1 MGKSETDQWLAS
13 VYHATDRATL
23 QQTYD
28 QWAATYDADLQQV
41 GYLHPPV
48 IIGLVARFVPRHDA
62 TILDAGVGTGAI
74 GQVLSI
80 LGYNNLSGIDMSNGM
95 LAAAKARGC
104 YADLRQAVLGEELP
118 FTDGA
123 FDAIIST
130 GTFTQGHAPASG
142 FDELARILEPGG
154 HIMFTVGTMVWEEQ
168 GFAAKLAELVAR
180 KILVGVDATP
190 IYRPM
195 PHSPLEGSL
204 TTKAHVY
211 RKA

>member
-41 GYLHPPV
+41 GYLHTPV

-80 LGYNNLSGIDMSNGM
+80 LGYNNLSGIDM
-95 LAAAKARGC
+95 R
-104 YADLRQAVLGEELP
+104 
-118 FTDGA
+118 
-123 FDAIIST
+123 ST
-130 GTFTQGHAPASG
+130 T
-142 FDELARILEPGG
+142 
-154 HIMFTVGTMVWEEQ
+154 
-168 GFAAKLAELVAR
+168 
-180 KILVGVDATP
+180 
-190 IYRPM
+190 
-195 PHSPLEGSL
+195 
-204 TTKAHVY
+204 
-211 RKA
+211 